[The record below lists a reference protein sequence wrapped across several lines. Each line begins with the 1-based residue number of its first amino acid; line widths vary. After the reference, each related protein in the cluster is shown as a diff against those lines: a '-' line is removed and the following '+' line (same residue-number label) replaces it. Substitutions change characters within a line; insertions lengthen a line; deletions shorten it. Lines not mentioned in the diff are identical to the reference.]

1 MPTTIRSTISRG
13 VRFRRLRSSLMHPAR
28 HTATLVIPM
37 RRRPRHLPTAIRR
50 SRATASSKRRK
61 ATNRPLRARV
71 LITDRP
77 LPIIPRLR
85 RAPPPHPPAPGPAR
99 PPLPITPGYHDAG
112 QGEPAANGGAT
123 LVDPRNMAAFPPE
136 VRPETGP
143 KKQLPPQFR
152 RTLVDYSTKEPA
164 GTIIIDTPNTYL

>member
-71 LITDRP
+71 LITDRS
-77 LPIIPRLR
+77 LPIIPR
-85 RAPPPHPPAPGPAR
+85 
-99 PPLPITPGYHDAG
+99 LPITPGYHDAG

-123 LVDPRNMAAFPPE
+123 PVDPRNMAAFPPE

-152 RTLVDYSTKEPA
+152 RTLVDYSIKEPA
-164 GTIIIDTPNTYL
+164 GTIIIDTPNTYLYLVLGQGKALRY